1 MFAQVIVDIAHSQ
14 VDKIF
19 EYSCPDSL
27 CVGSR
32 VKVPFGGRVIDGFV
46 IGVSRT
52 SSYPA
57 EKVKPIISVFDEAP
71 ALVPECTSLMYSIC
85 SRYRVPK
92 AVALRL
98 FVPSEMRLGKV
109 REAFKNYAVYVGG
122 VKLSASAKKQAE
134 ALEALKLEGECDYTS
149 LCARFGRGAVNAVI
163 EKGGARLE
171 KRKAVRSPFSGLPAG
186 AEERVLTPAQQ
197 AALDE
202 IERSDKR
209 VHLIHGVT
217 GSGKT
222 EIYLNVIAREIA
234 RGRTAIFLVPEISL
248 TPQMLSQLRSRFGG
262 AAAILHSGLSAGER
276 FDEWWRLRSG
286 EAKIA
291 IGARSA
297 VFAPLENI
305 GAIIIDEEHDSSY
318 LSESAPRYSTIEIA
332 KMRAEYNGAKLV
344 LGSATPSVETYVKA
358 TEGEY
363 GLIKLPE
370 RINKRP
376 LPEIIIAD
384 MRREV
389 KRGNNTAFSKA
400 LRDELDE
407 TLKCGNQAIIFLN
420 RRGYSRTVMCRDCGY
435 VAKCEN
441 CDVTLTYHSEENCL
455 KCHYCGAKYH
465 MLTACPEC
473 GGRHVLYSGTGTQKV
488 VSDLKTLFP

>member
-276 FDEWWRLRSG
+276 FDEWWRLR
-286 EAKIA
+286 
-291 IGARSA
+291 
-297 VFAPLENI
+297 
-305 GAIIIDEEHDSSY
+305 
-318 LSESAPRYSTIEIA
+318 
-332 KMRAEYNGAKLV
+332 
-344 LGSATPSVETYVKA
+344 
-358 TEGEY
+358 
-363 GLIKLPE
+363 
-370 RINKRP
+370 
-376 LPEIIIAD
+376 
-384 MRREV
+384 
-389 KRGNNTAFSKA
+389 
-400 LRDELDE
+400 
-407 TLKCGNQAIIFLN
+407 
-420 RRGYSRTVMCRDCGY
+420 
-435 VAKCEN
+435 
-441 CDVTLTYHSEENCL
+441 
-455 KCHYCGAKYH
+455 
-465 MLTACPEC
+465 
-473 GGRHVLYSGTGTQKV
+473 
-488 VSDLKTLFP
+488 